1 MDSNSSAPTGTT
13 AAHGRHSRILL
24 VDDVME
30 NIQVARQI
38 LKEHRHQLNIA
49 HNG

>member
-13 AAHGRHSRILL
+13 AARDRHSRILL
-24 VDDVME
+24 VDDVTE

-49 HNG
+49 